1 MGNTR
6 RFSPKVAALAAAIGA
21 AAALSATAAVY
32 ESFPGET
39 AAITG
44 FQALRSGSL
53 DRVAIV
59 ASFTSHYIVSIVSVF
74 AVVLLF
80 FLAKRRTDALIT
92 FMVLI
97 VELLG
102 LAVKELVGRERPMYS
117 ILENTPTNPAFP
129 SGHALHA
136 MLFFGLLFVLAPTF
150 AGSPRTTLIIR
161 VSLSLLILACGASRV
176 YLGVHWPSDVFG
188 GFLLGGLGLAAL
200 LLVRNRLLAGK
211 VTSEKPLPPEEGRGF
226 A

>member
-1 MGNTR
+1 MGNTL
-6 RFSPKVAALAAAIGA
+6 RFSPKVAVLAATFGA

-44 FQALRSGSL
+44 FQDLRSGPL
-53 DRVAIV
+53 DWAALV
-59 ASFTSHYIVSIVSVF
+59 ASFTSHYIVAAVSVF
-74 AVVLLF
+74 AAILLF
-80 FLAKRRTDALIT
+80 VLAKRRTDALVM

-102 LAVKELVGRERPMYS
+102 LGVKELVGRERPIYS

-150 AGSPRTTLIIR
+150 SGSPRATLIIR

-211 VTSEKPLPPEEGRGF
+211 DAYAKPLPPQGED
-226 A
+226 

>member
-1 MGNTR
+1 MGNTL
-6 RFSPKVAALAAAIGA
+6 RFSPKVAVLAAALAAAGA
-21 AAALSATAAVY
+21 LCATAAVY

-44 FQALRSGSL
+44 FQELRTGPLDKAAL
-53 DRVAIV
+53 I
-59 ASFTSHYIVSIVSVF
+59 ASFTSHYIVAAVSIF
-74 AVVLLF
+74 AAILLF
-80 FLAKRRTDALIT
+80 VLAKRRTDALVT

-102 LAVKELVGRERPMYS
+102 VAVKELVGRERPMYS
-117 ILENTPTNPAFP
+117 ILQDTPTNPAFP

-136 MLFFGLLFVLAPTF
+136 MVFFGLLFVLAQTF
-150 AGSPRTTLIIR
+150 AGSRRKTLFVR
-161 VSLSLLILACGASRV
+161 AGLSLLILACGASRV

-188 GFLLGGLGLAAL
+188 GFLLGGLGLAVL

-211 VTSEKPLPPEEGRGF
+211 VASE
-226 A
+226 